1 MKSRLLKSLFS
12 ASIIAITAQ
21 ISGNS
26 PASAQTTSFFCSAAS
41 GHPATIA
48 VQQGKNIPVILWVA
62 DNYFNESGEDAI
74 TRCTRVS
81 GILNNSQSQGNWDN
95 IITAGASPTG
105 QLIICAA
112 NPQDGSCRLLY
123 QVPRGQNPEQA
134 RQELLKRV
142 KNPNVSV
149 SPVKV
154 N

>member
-1 MKSRLLKSLFS
+1 MKFRLLKSVFS
-12 ASIIAITAQ
+12 ASIIALAAPILA
-21 ISGNS
+21 NS
-26 PASAQTTSFFCSAAS
+26 PALAQTTSFFCGAA
-41 GHPATIA
+41 GGRPATIA

-95 IITAGASPTG
+95 IVTAGASPSG
-105 QLIICAA
+105 QIIICAA

-123 QVPRGQNPEQA
+123 QVPKGQNPEQS
-134 RQELLKRV
+134 RQELLRRV
-142 KNPNVSV
+142 KNPNVNA

>member
-1 MKSRLLKSLFS
+1 MKFRLLKSVFS
-12 ASIIAITAQ
+12 ASIIALAAPILA
-21 ISGNS
+21 NS
-26 PASAQTTSFFCSAAS
+26 PALAQAASFFCGAAG

-48 VQQGKNIPVILWVA
+48 VQQAKNIPVILWVA

-95 IITAGASPTG
+95 IVTAGTSPSG

-123 QVPRGQNPEQA
+123 QIPRGQNPEQA
-134 RQELLKRV
+134 RQELLRRV
-142 KNPNVSV
+142 KTPNVTV

>member
-1 MKSRLLKSLFS
+1 MKFRLFKSVFS
-12 ASIIAITAQ
+12 VSIIALAAPILA
-21 ISGNS
+21 NS
-26 PASAQTTSFFCSAAS
+26 HAFAQTPSFFCGAA
-41 GHPATIA
+41 GGRPATIA

-81 GILNNSQSQGNWDN
+81 GILNNSQPQGSWDN
-95 IITAGASPTG
+95 IVTAGASPSG

-123 QVPRGQNPEQA
+123 QVPKGQNPEQA
-134 RQELLKRV
+134 RQELLRRV

>member
-1 MKSRLLKSLFS
+1 MKSRLLKSVFS

-21 ISGNS
+21 ISGNT
-26 PASAQTTSFFCSAAS
+26 PAFAQTTSFFCGAAS

-48 VQQGKNIPVILWVA
+48 VQQGKNIPVILWIA

-81 GILNNSQSQGNWDN
+81 GILNNSQSQGNWDK
-95 IITAGASPTG
+95 IVTAGASGTG
-105 QLIICAA
+105 QVIICAA

-123 QVPRGQNPEQA
+123 QIPGGQNPEQA

>member
-1 MKSRLLKSLFS
+1 MKFRLLKSVFS
-12 ASIIAITAQ
+12 ASIIAIVSIIA
-21 ISGNS
+21 NS
-26 PASAQTTSFFCSAAS
+26 PAFAQTTSFFCGAAGS
-41 GHPATIA
+41 HPATIA
-48 VQQGKNIPVILWVA
+48 DQQGKNIPVILWVT

-81 GILNNSQSQGNWDN
+81 AILDNSQSQGNWDS
-95 IITAGASPTG
+95 IVTTGASPSG

-123 QVPRGQNPEQA
+123 QVPKGQNPEQS
-134 RQELLKRV
+134 RQELLRRV

-149 SPVKV
+149 SPIKV

>member
-1 MKSRLLKSLFS
+1 MKFRLLKSVVS
-12 ASIIAITAQ
+12 ASIIALATPMIA
-21 ISGNS
+21 NS
-26 PASAQTTSFFCSAAS
+26 LAFAQTASFFCGAS
-41 GHPATIA
+41 GGHPATIA
-48 VQQGKNIPVILWVA
+48 DQQGKNIPVILWLA

-81 GILNNSQSQGNWDN
+81 GILNNSQPGNWDN
-95 IITAGASPTG
+95 IVMSGASRTG
-105 QLIICAA
+105 QPIICAA

-134 RQELLKRV
+134 RQELLRRV
-142 KNPNVSV
+142 RNPNVSV

>member
-1 MKSRLLKSLFS
+1 M
-12 ASIIAITAQ
+12 AIATLMLANI
-21 ISGNS
+21 
-26 PASAQTTSFFCSAAS
+26 PAFAQTASFFCSTS
-41 GHPATIA
+41 GGYPATIA
-48 VQQGKNIPVILWVA
+48 DQEGKNIPVILWLA

-81 GILNNSQSQGNWDN
+81 GILNNSQPQGSWDN
-95 IITAGASPTG
+95 IVTAGASSNG

-123 QVPRGQNPEQA
+123 QVPKGQNPEQA
-134 RQELLKRV
+134 RQELLRRV

>member
-1 MKSRLLKSLFS
+1 MKSRLLKSVFS

-21 ISGNS
+21 ISGNT
-26 PASAQTTSFFCSAAS
+26 PAFAQITSFFCGAAS

-81 GILNNSQSQGNWDN
+81 GILNNSQSQGNWDK
-95 IITAGASPTG
+95 IVTAGASGTG
-105 QLIICAA
+105 QVIICVA

-123 QVPRGQNPEQA
+123 QIPRGQNPEQA

>member
-1 MKSRLLKSLFS
+1 MKFRLLKSVFS
-12 ASIIAITAQ
+12 ASIIALAAPILA
-21 ISGNS
+21 NS
-26 PASAQTTSFFCSAAS
+26 PAFAQTPSFFCGAN
-41 GHPATIA
+41 GDHPATIA

-81 GILNNSQSQGNWDN
+81 GILNNSQPQGSWDN
-95 IITAGASPTG
+95 IVTAGASPSG

-123 QVPRGQNPEQA
+123 QVPKGQNPEQA
-134 RQELLKRV
+134 RQELLRRV
-142 KNPNVSV
+142 KTPNLSV

>member
-1 MKSRLLKSLFS
+1 MKFRLLKSGFS
-12 ASIIAITAQ
+12 ASIIALAAQ
-21 ISGNS
+21 ILANS
-26 PASAQTTSFFCSAAS
+26 PAFAQTPSFFCGAA
-41 GHPATIA
+41 GGRPATIA
-48 VQQGKNIPVILWVA
+48 VQQGKNIPVILWLA

-81 GILNNSQSQGNWDN
+81 GILNNSQPQGSWDN
-95 IITAGASPTG
+95 IVTAGASSTG

-123 QVPRGQNPEQA
+123 QVPKGQNPEQA

-142 KNPNVSV
+142 TSPNVSV

>member
-12 ASIIAITAQ
+12 ASIIALAAQ

-26 PASAQTTSFFCSAAS
+26 PASAQTTSFFCGAAS

-95 IITAGASPTG
+95 IVTAGASSTG

-123 QVPRGQNPEQA
+123 QVPKGQNPEQA
-134 RQELLKRV
+134 RQELLRRV

>member
-1 MKSRLLKSLFS
+1 MKFLFLKSMLAGS
-12 ASIIAITAQ
+12 IAAIAPILAS
-21 ISGNS
+21 S
-26 PASAQTTSFFCSAAS
+26 PAFAQATAFFCGAA
-41 GHPATIA
+41 GGFPATIA
-48 VQQGKNIPVILWVA
+48 TQQGQNIPVILWVA

-81 GILNNSQSQGNWDN
+81 GIINSSQQGNWDN
-95 IITAGASPTG
+95 IVMSGASRTG
-105 QLIICAA
+105 QPIICAA

-134 RQELLKRV
+134 RQELLRRV
-142 KNPNVSV
+142 RNPNVSV

>member
-1 MKSRLLKSLFS
+1 MEFRLLKSAFS
-12 ASIIAITAQ
+12 ASIIALVAPIL
-21 ISGNS
+21 GNS
-26 PASAQTTSFFCSAAS
+26 PAFAQTPSFFCGAA
-41 GHPATIA
+41 GGYPATIA
-48 VQQGKNIPVILWVA
+48 VQQGKNIPVILWGGGGGGGG
-62 DNYFNESGEDAI
+62 SGEDAI

-81 GILNNSQSQGNWDN
+81 GILNNSEPKGSLEN
-95 IITAGASPTG
+95 IVTAGASPTG

-123 QVPRGQNPEQA
+123 QIPKGQNAELA
-134 RQELLKRV
+134 RQELLRRV

>member
-1 MKSRLLKSLFS
+1 MKCQFLKSLLAGS
-12 ASIIAITAQ
+12 IAASVPILG
-21 ISGNS
+21 SS
-26 PASAQTTSFFCSAAS
+26 PAFAQTAAFFCGAA
-41 GHPATIA
+41 GGFPATVA
-48 VQQGKNIPVILWVA
+48 AQQGKNIPVILWVA

-81 GILNNSQSQGNWDN
+81 GILNNSQPQGNWDN
-95 IITAGASPTG
+95 IVTAGASGTG
-105 QLIICAA
+105 QPIICAA

-134 RQELLKRV
+134 RQELLRRV